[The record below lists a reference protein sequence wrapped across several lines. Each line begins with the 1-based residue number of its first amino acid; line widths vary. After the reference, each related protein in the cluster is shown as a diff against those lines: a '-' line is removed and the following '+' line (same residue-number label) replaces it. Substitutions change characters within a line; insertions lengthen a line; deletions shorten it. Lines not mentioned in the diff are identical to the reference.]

1 MNMENKK
8 INSMKKITDALKS
21 TAITMGIIAL
31 GGTVWFCIIRFL
43 NPEMAMA
50 TIFMLCT
57 IFMFTLYYK
66 K

>member
-1 MNMENKK
+1 
-8 INSMKKITDALKS
+8 MKKITDALKS
-21 TAITMGIIAL
+21 AAITMGIIAL

>member
-1 MNMENKK
+1 MKRV
-8 INSMKKITDALKS
+8 INALKS
-21 TAITMGIIAL
+21 TAITMGISAL
-31 GGTVWFCIIRFL
+31 IGTAIFCMIRFL

-57 IFMFTLYYK
+57 IFIFTLHYK

>member
-1 MNMENKK
+1 
-8 INSMKKITDALKS
+8 MKKITDALKS

-31 GGTVWFCIIRFL
+31 GGIVWFCIIRFL
-43 NPEMAMA
+43 NPEWTLA

>member
-8 INSMKKITDALKS
+8 IKSMKKITDALKS

-43 NPEMAMA
+43 NPEWTLA